1 MPKPDYAHWGAQPEY
16 SLSDAAWLCCDLE
29 PETPTRENPLPRRV
43 SAMYARLDK
52 EVSHT
57 PSERKTFHQGWLNGE
72 VHTRTQRITP
82 YVRRDNLRQW
92 AERTGQRGAMPFLFP
107 EDWDTGAEDFETESL
122 RADGKETMLF
132 LIGMLALT
140 LMENPNNPKPKP
152 KSEVYRMLARR
163 AKGWGLDTKGTNQ
176 ETEIVGLGSKNFY
189 RLLDQAE
196 REVENNKTGDRQ
208 RP

>member
-29 PETPTRENPLPRRV
+29 PETPTREKPLPRRV

-107 EDWDTGAEDFETESL
+107 EDRDTGEDLETESL
-122 RADGKETMLF
+122 RVDTKEGYLF
-132 LIGMLALT
+132 LIGLLVHTIADMGGPAMKT
-140 LMENPNNPKPKP
+140 PKGP
-152 KSEVYRMLARR
+152 
-163 AKGWGLDTKGTNQ
+163 
-176 ETEIVGLGSKNFY
+176 
-189 RLLDQAE
+189 
-196 REVENNKTGDRQ
+196 NKTGILERLGRTARSLGVAMDGLGKSQGNEKLSAALTEIENRKRDQ
-208 RP
+208 NPRT

>member
-1 MPKPDYAHWGAQPEY
+1 MPKPDYAHWGAQPQY
-16 SLSDAAWLCCDLE
+16 SLLDAAFLCCDLE
-29 PETPTRENPLPRRV
+29 PENITRDNPLPPRV
-43 SAMYARLDK
+43 KAMQARLNK

-57 PSERKTFHQGWLNGE
+57 PS
-72 VHTRTQRITP
+72 VTRTVHECWLGEPNVRTHYHTP
-82 YVRRDNLRQW
+82 YFLRENLRKW

-140 LMENPNNPKPKP
+140 LMENPNNAKPKP